1 MLLILGIKLV
11 IWALKLGLSDLASPP
26 AALSE
31 LSMRTAPLV
40 FLRRCQG
47 IH

>member
-1 MLLILGIKLV
+1 MLWIPGIKLV

-26 AALSE
+26 VALSE
-31 LSMRTAPLV
+31 LSMGTTLV

-47 IH
+47 IC